1 MEVSLPRRAGGGGG
15 LSMCVKYFMLNGSS
29 KIVRL
34 PVSPE
39 VKYLGKGEG
48 PVSSKAW
55 GQF

>member
-1 MEVSLPRRAGGGGG
+1 MGGG
-15 LSMCVKYFMLNGSS
+15 LSMCVKYFMLNGFS